1 MLARPARTLRLGLDN
16 WSGCDRSCPASSD
29 CRQLQISCSF
39 AHLRFPRW
47 FSNRLRFDRDLG
59 DSGADAV
66 AERLVYFD
74 LLVHRAKRVI
84 SVPST
89 GLIAPTTLP

>member
-1 MLARPARTLRLGLDN
+1 
-16 WSGCDRSCPASSD
+16 
-29 CRQLQISCSF
+29 
-39 AHLRFPRW
+39 
-47 FSNRLRFDRDLG
+47 
-59 DSGADAV
+59 
-66 AERLVYFD
+66 VYFD